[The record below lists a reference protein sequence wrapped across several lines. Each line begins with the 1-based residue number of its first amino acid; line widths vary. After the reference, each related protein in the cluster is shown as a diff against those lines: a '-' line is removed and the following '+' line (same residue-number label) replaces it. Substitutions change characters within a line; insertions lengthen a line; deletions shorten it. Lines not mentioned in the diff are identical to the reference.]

1 MVRVIP
7 EERWGRKGGEMEER
21 GRREGGEREEKGR
34 RKGGERGE
42 ICEQRPVMSG
52 VLRVKF

>member
-1 MVRVIP
+1 
-7 EERWGRKGGEMEER
+7 MEER